1 MKVSTRV
8 IACAVFAC
16 AALVDRAGASVCGD
30 LNNNGVVDPGDSTR
44 LVQRVF
50 SGPNATDC
58 GGQGTLQCGDL
69 NGSGNLS
76 VADLTVE
83 LNLVAQNPVIFNCT
97 IPGTAESNVILAGSI
112 NTNRTLSGAPG
123 SNVHTVN
130 GTTFVSAGV
139 IVTIQPGAVVQGVK
153 GAATPS
159 VLVFQRGSKINAA
172 GTPANPIV
180 FTSNQ
185 PNGSRGIGD
194 WGGIVI
200 NGNGPANCPAGACL
214 AEGLTSVEFGGPNPN
229 DSSGVLQYARI
240 EFSGIELSSDNEL
253 NVLTQN
259 AVGRG
264 TVEDHIQVNHGFDD
278 GFEWFGGTVNMKYIV
293 ASSIGDDDFDWQLGY
308 TGHVQFGLGIKNANN
323 SDTNGRHGFE
333 GDNNENNFAFLPRS
347 NPVFCNMT
355 VVGTVPQGHA
365 AGVGGRRGALLRRGT
380 AGKIFNTIID
390 GFTQSGVQLD
400 DNATAAQACLNGT
413 TLRTAEDLLSLKH
426 VTIFGNG
433 TGGTVLSSG
442 SATSPCTPGQWMTA
456 LGATISTADPNI
468 VEAPYPSPASGAP
481 GADGYVPTAGPAT
494 ADDCESFDPGFFDP
508 AAYEGAFAPGSG
520 IAGNWLRDMSNV
532 ISFDTD

>member
-1 MKVSTRV
+1 MSTWKGM
-8 IACAVFAC
+8 FLGL
-16 AALVDRAGASVCGD
+16 AALASVAMANRAFASACGD
-30 LNNNGVVDPGDSTR
+30 LNNNGISDPGDSTI
-44 LVQRVF
+44 LVQRIF
-50 SGPNATDC
+50 GGPNAGDC
-58 GGQGTLQCGDL
+58 GGLGTLQCGDI
-69 NGSGNLS
+69 NGSGTLT

-83 LNLVAQNPVIFNCT
+83 LNLVAQNPVIFNCVS
-97 IPGTAESNVILAGSI
+97 PGGAESNATLTGTIG
-112 NTNRTLSGAPG
+112 TNRTLSGAGG

-130 GTTFVSAGV
+130 GTTFIAPGV
-139 IVTIQPGAVVQGVK
+139 VLTIQPGAIVQGVK
-153 GAATPS
+153 GAPTPS
-159 VLVFQRGSKINAA
+159 VLVFRPGSKINAA
-172 GTPANPIV
+172 GTPANPII

-194 WGGIVI
+194 WGGVVI
-200 NGNGPANCPAGACL
+200 NGLAPANCPSGACL
-214 AEGLTSVEFGGPNPN
+214 AEGLTGVEFGGTNPD

-240 EFSGIELSSDNEL
+240 EYSGIELSNDNEL
-253 NVLTQN
+253 NILTQN

-323 SDTNGRHGFE
+323 SDTNGRHVFE

-355 VVGTVPQGHA
+355 AVGTVPQGQA

-390 GFTQSGVQLD
+390 GFTQSGIQMD
-400 DNATAAQACLNGT
+400 DNATAAQACVAGPA
-413 TLRTAEDLLSLKH
+413 LRVTEDLLSLKH
-426 VTIFGNG
+426 VTLFGNG
-433 TGGTVLSSG
+433 ALSSG
-442 SATSPCTPGQWMTA
+442 SATSPCSPSQWISL

-468 VEAPYPSPASGAP
+468 VEAPYPAPGSGAP
-481 GADGYVPTAGPAT
+481 GADGYVPTSGPAT
-494 ADDCESFDPGFFDP
+494 ADDCESFDPGFFDA
-508 AAYEGAFAPGSG
+508 AAYMGAFAPGSG